1 MQIHQYDVVIVGA
14 GGAGMRAALE
24 SSTRTRTAVIS
35 KLYPTRSHTGAAQ
48 GGMCAALANV
58 EEDNWEWHT
67 FDTVKGGDYL
77 VDQDAAE
84 VMAKEAIDAVLD
96 LEKMGLPFNR
106 TPEGKIDQ
114 RRFGGHTRN
123 HGEAAVRR
131 ACYAADR
138 TGHMIL
144 QTLYQQCVKN
154 DVEFFNEF
162 YVLDVLL
169 SHDLVTGEVPEGE
182 DVAVSGV
189 VAYELATG
197 EIHLFRA
204 KSVVIATGGAGK
216 IFKTTSNAHTL
227 TGDGMALVYRRGVPL
242 EDMEFFQFHP
252 TGLAGLGILLS
263 EAARGEGGIL
273 RNADGE
279 RFMERYAPTIKD
291 LAPRDIVAR
300 SIALEVREGRGAGPN
315 KDYVLLDLTHL
326 EPAHIDAKL
335 PDITEFA
342 RTYLGVEP
350 YTEPIPVYPTAH
362 YAMGGV
368 PTTIHAEVLR
378 SNAEVVHGLFA
389 AGEVACVSVHGS
401 NRLGTNSLLD
411 INVFGKRAGIAAAA
425 YASGAPWVEMPDDP
439 EIGVVAELE
448 EMRTRADGDRVSDVR
463 RELQQTMDTN
473 AQVFR
478 TAESLQQALADI
490 RALQTRYRNVS
501 VQDKGRA
508 FNTDLLEALELG
520 FLLDIA
526 EVVVVGA
533 LNREESRGGHFRED
547 FPKRDDAQYMRHTM
561 AYRRPPG
568 AVAPSSPVGSEAA
581 AVVAA
586 TSRTGAEVATSRPG
600 AATPGTF
607 DVALGYKPVVV
618 TRYQPMERKY

>member
-1 MQIHQYDVVIVGA
+1 MQTHQYDVVIVGA

-24 SSTRTRTAVIS
+24 SSTRVRTAVIS

-84 VMAKEAIDAVLD
+84 VMAKEAIEAVLD

-131 ACYAADR
+131 SCYAADR

-154 DVEFFNEF
+154 EVEFFNEF
-162 YVLDVLL
+162 YVLDLL
-169 SHDLVTGEVPEGE
+169 VDHDLAAGHVPEGE
-182 DVAVSGV
+182 EVNVSGV

-197 EIHLFRA
+197 EIHVFQA
-204 KSVVIATGGAGK
+204 KSVVLATGGAGK

-227 TGDGMALVYRRGVPL
+227 TGDGMALAYRRGIPL

-273 RNADGE
+273 RNSQGE

-300 SIALEVREGRGAGPN
+300 SMANEVREGRGAGPN

-350 YTEPIPVYPTAH
+350 YTEPVPVYPTAH

-368 PTTIHAEVLR
+368 PTNIAGEVLR
-378 SNAEVVHGLFA
+378 NSTDVIRGLYA

-411 INVFGKRAGIAAAA
+411 INVFGKRAGISAAGYAA
-425 YASGAPWVEMPDDP
+425 GAAWVELPEDP
-439 EIGVVAELE
+439 AVRVQAELE
-448 EMRTRADGDRVSDVR
+448 EIRTRADGERVADIR
-463 RELQQTMDTN
+463 RALQETMDAN

-478 TAESLQQALADI
+478 TDESLQQALADLKDL
-490 RALQTRYRNVS
+490 RKRFASVS
-501 VQDKGRA
+501 VQDKSRT
-508 FNTDLLEALELG
+508 FNTDLLEAVELG

-526 EVVVVGA
+526 ETVVVGA
-533 LNREESRGGHFRED
+533 LNRKESRGGHFRED
-547 FPKRDDAQYMRHTM
+547 FPDRDDAGFMKHTM
-561 AYRRPPG
+561 AYRRPLPAEG
-568 AVAPSSPVGSEAA
+568 HRMWGGDTDGDHEGSFAHTT
-581 AVVAA
+581 V
-586 TSRTGAEVATSRPG
+586 
-600 AATPGTF
+600 F
-607 DVALGYKPVVV
+607 DDYQLVLGSKPVTV

>member
-1 MQIHQYDVVIVGA
+1 MQTHQYDVVIVGA

-24 SSTRTRTAVIS
+24 ASGEVRTAVIS
-35 KLYPTRSHTGAAQ
+35 KLDPTRSHTGAAQ

-84 VMAKEAIDAVLD
+84 IMAKEAIDAVLD
-96 LEKMGLPFNR
+96 LERMGLPFNR

-144 QTLYQQCVKN
+144 QTLYQNCVKQE
-154 DVEFFNEF
+154 VEFFNEF
-162 YVLDVLL
+162 YVLDLIVD
-169 SHDLVTGEVPEGE
+169 HDLSAGHVPDGEQVN
-182 DVAVSGV
+182 ATGV
-189 VAYELATG
+189 VAYDLATG
-197 EIHLFRA
+197 EIHVFQA
-204 KSVVIATGGAGK
+204 KSIIFATGGAGK

-227 TGDGMALVYRRGVPL
+227 TGDGMALALRRGLPL

-263 EAARGEGGIL
+263 EAARGEGAIL
-273 RNADGE
+273 RNGDGE

-300 SIALEVREGRGAGPN
+300 SMANEVREGRGAGPN

-342 RTYLGVEP
+342 RTYLGIEP
-350 YTEPIPVYPTAH
+350 YTEPVPVYPTAH
-362 YAMGGV
+362 YAMGGI
-368 PTTIHAEVLR
+368 PTNVETEVLR
-378 SNAEVVHGLFA
+378 NENDVVRGLYA

-411 INVFGKRAGIAAAA
+411 INVFGKRAGRSAAA
-425 YASGAPWVEMPDDP
+425 YAKTASFLDLPANAHQA
-439 EIGVVAELE
+439 VVDQLE
-448 EMRTRADGDRVSDVR
+448 QLRTRPDGERVADIRKA
-463 RELQQTMDTN
+463 LQETMDTN
-473 AQVFR
+473 AQVVR
-478 TAESLQQALADI
+478 TDESLRQALSDI
-490 RALQTRYRNVS
+490 RVLQGRYKFVS
-501 VQDKGRA
+501 VQDKSKM
-508 FNTDLLEALELG
+508 FNIDLLEALELG
-520 FLLDIA
+520 FLLDLA
-526 EVVVVGA
+526 EVTVIAA
-533 LNREESRGGHFRED
+533 LNRKESRGGHFRED
-547 FPKRDDAQYMRHTM
+547 YPDRDDANYMRHTM
-561 AYRRPPG
+561 IYRRPLDDG
-568 AVAPSSPVGSEAA
+568 QGNHESVEDVISPDTAFSHVSEFDTYKVVLGS
-581 AVVAA
+581 
-586 TSRTGAEVATSRPG
+586 
-600 AATPGTF
+600 
-607 DVALGYKPVVV
+607 KPVVM
-618 TRYQPMERKY
+618 TRYEPMERKY

>member
-1 MQIHQYDVVIVGA
+1 MQTHQYDVVIVGA

-24 SSTRTRTAVIS
+24 SSTRVRTAVIS

-131 ACYAADR
+131 SCYAADR

-154 DVEFFNEF
+154 DVEFYNEF
-162 YVLDVLL
+162 YVLDLL
-169 SHDLVTGEVPEGE
+169 VDHDLAAGHVPDGEEVN
-182 DVAVSGV
+182 VSGV

-197 EIHLFRA
+197 EIHVFQA
-204 KSVVIATGGAGK
+204 KSVVLATGGAGK
-216 IFKTTSNAHTL
+216 IYKTTSNAHTL
-227 TGDGMALVYRRGVPL
+227 TGDGMALAYRRGIPL

-273 RNADGE
+273 RNSEGE

-300 SIALEVREGRGAGPN
+300 SMANEVREGRGAGPN

-342 RTYLGVEP
+342 RTYLGIEP
-350 YTEPIPVYPTAH
+350 YTEPVPVYPTAH
-362 YAMGGV
+362 YAMGGI
-368 PTTIHAEVLR
+368 PTNIEAEVLR
-378 SNAEVVHGLFA
+378 NQTDVIRGLYA

-411 INVFGKRAGIAAAA
+411 INVFGKRAGISAAA
-425 YASGAPWVEMPDDP
+425 YALTASFVELPEDP
-439 EIGVVAELE
+439 AATVVAGLE
-448 EMRTRADGDRVSDVR
+448 EIRTRPDGERVSDIR
-463 RELQQTMDTN
+463 RALQESMDLN

-478 TAESLQQALADI
+478 TAESLTQALDDI
-490 RALQTRYRNVS
+490 KALQKRFRHVS
-501 VQDKGRA
+501 VQDKSKM
-508 FNTDLLEALELG
+508 FNTDLLEAVELG

-526 EVVVVGA
+526 ETVVVGA
-533 LNREESRGGHFRED
+533 LNRDESRGGHFRED
-547 FPKRDDAQYMRHTM
+547 FPDRDDKNYMRHTM
-561 AYRRPPG
+561 AYRRPL
-568 AVAPSSPVGSEAA
+568 PVKGHRLWGSEGDGDHKGSFAHI
-581 AVVAA
+581 
-586 TSRTGAEVATSRPG
+586 TL
-600 AATPGTF
+600 F
-607 DVALGYKPVVV
+607 DDYQLVLGSKPVTM